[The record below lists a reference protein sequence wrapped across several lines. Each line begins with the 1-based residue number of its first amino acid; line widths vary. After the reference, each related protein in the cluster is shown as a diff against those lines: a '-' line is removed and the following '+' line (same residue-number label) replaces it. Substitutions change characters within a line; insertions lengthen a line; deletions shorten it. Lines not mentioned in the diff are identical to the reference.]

1 MRRNLVLLLFGALIT
16 ALELSVAAAGEMPRS
31 PNAEPARMPN
41 VAIGKDVDVA
51 PSQRITPIDPYEAYA
66 DPDDPPVAR
75 RPPVVVRAS
84 AEMPVDGL
92 HSVMKA
98 PQAPVSTPP
107 SVSQRLYGKV
117 VRVDPNAGVVQIAC
131 QAGREP
137 RVGQVVKI
145 TREYLFGHNETGRL
159 QVVRI
164 GRGVALARPVGQLPF
179 SRPASGDVVDYW
191 SVFTASA
198 PPVQTRPAL
207 AAR

>member
-1 MRRNLVLLLFGALIT
+1 MRRNLVWSLLGAVIT
-16 ALELSVAAAGEMPRS
+16 ALELSAAAAGEMPRS
-31 PNAEPARMPN
+31 LNAEPARLPT
-41 VAIGKDVDVA
+41 ASIGHDFNVA
-51 PSQRITPIDPYEAYA
+51 PSQRITPVDPYEAYA

-75 RPPVVVRAS
+75 RRPVVVRAS

-98 PQAPVSTPP
+98 PQAPASAPL

-117 VRVDPNAGVVQIAC
+117 IAVDPSAGVVQIAC
-131 QAGREP
+131 PAGREP
-137 RVGQVVKI
+137 RFGQIVKI
-145 TREYLFGHNETGRL
+145 TREYLFGHNEIGRL
-159 QVVRI
+159 QIVRI

-179 SRPASGDVVDYW
+179 SRPTSGDVVDYW